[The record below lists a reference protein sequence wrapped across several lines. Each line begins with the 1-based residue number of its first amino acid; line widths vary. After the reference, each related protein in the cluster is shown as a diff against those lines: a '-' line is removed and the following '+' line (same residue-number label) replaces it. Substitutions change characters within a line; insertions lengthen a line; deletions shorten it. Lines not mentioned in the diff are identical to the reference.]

1 MAGGAR
7 RRESHIMADVLV
19 VLRLFWSFARVG
31 LLAWGGGPSMIPLMQ
46 QEVLA
51 QKWLSAEEFLEAL
64 ALGNALPGPIATK
77 MSLYVGYKQAGTLG
91 ALAGMAGMIAPS
103 GALMLFLALC
113 LVRHRETPA
122 LQAALTAVR
131 PAVIGLLV
139 WTAYEFGTQVLRS
152 GGKSWAEALV
162 ATWDQVLIVG
172 VVVVSIVWFEVHPV
186 LVILAAAVFG
196 SLVYR

>member
-1 MAGGAR
+1 M
-7 RRESHIMADVLV
+7 DVLV
-19 VLRLFWSFARVG
+19 IWRLFWSFARVG

-77 MSLYVGYKQAGTLG
+77 MSLYVGYKEAGTLG
-91 ALAGMAGMIAPS
+91 ALAGMAGIIAPS
-103 GALMLFLALC
+103 GVLMLVVALC
-113 LVRHRETPA
+113 FVRLRDTPV
-122 LQAALTAVR
+122 LRAALTAVR

-139 WTAYEFGTQVLRS
+139 WTAYEFGEQVLRS
-152 GGKSWAEALV
+152 GGQSWGEAIV
-162 ATWDQVLIVG
+162 TTWDQVLIVG
-172 VVVVSIVWFEVHPV
+172 VVAVSIIWLEVRPMV
-186 LVILAAAVFG
+186 VMLAAAALG

>member
-1 MAGGAR
+1 MVTD
-7 RRESHIMADVLV
+7 ILLL
-19 VLRLFWSFARVG
+19 LRLFWIFSRVG

-77 MSLYVGYKQAGTLG
+77 MSLYVGYKQAGTVG
-91 ALAGMAGMIAPS
+91 ALAGMAGIIAPS
-103 GALMLFLALC
+103 GALMLVVALC
-113 LVRHRETPA
+113 FMRLREMPV

-139 WTAYEFGTQVLRS
+139 WTAYEFGAQVLRS
-152 GGKSWAEALV
+152 GGQSWGEALV
-162 ATWDQVLIVG
+162 TMWDQVLIVG
-172 VVVVSIVWFEVHPV
+172 VAAVSIMWFGVHPMV
-186 LVILAAAVFG
+186 VMLAAAVFG